1 VRYPA
6 KPEPGDRVAVISP
19 SAGLPAVFPAV
30 YEQGLLRLREDFGLE
45 PVEFPT
51 TRAAAAPARDRAR
64 DVEAAFRDPSVTA
77 VLATIGGDDLIS
89 VVPHIDPA
97 VLRDNPKPFFGYSDN
112 VNLLH
117 LLYTQ
122 GVVAYHGG
130 SVMVHLGRG
139 GAMHP
144 VTASS
149 LRNALFSTGWATL
162 EASPDY
168 TDEPGDWG
176 SPDFL
181 DGPPRM
187 FPAAGWE
194 WSGPAAGG
202 VEGRLWGGDLEVI
215 TWMLAAGRVGPSAD
229 FAGCVLL
236 IETDEEMPSAIG
248 VYRMLRNMGERGLLG
263 VFRAILVGRAK
274 CWDRDQ
280 PLGPADKVAF
290 AAAQREAVSRA
301 LGEYAPSAVVVWDL
315 DVGHTDPQQILPYG
329 GQVRVDPVSRTVSVL
344 L

>member
-1 VRYPA
+1 
-6 KPEPGDRVAVISP
+6 VISP
-19 SAGLPAVFPAV
+19 SAGLPALFPAI
-30 YEQGLLRLREDFGLE
+30 YERGLRRLREDFGLE

-51 TRAAAAPARDRAR
+51 TRAPGAPARDRAR

-97 VLRDNPKPFFGYSDN
+97 VLREHPKPFFGYSDN
-112 VNLLH
+112 TNLLH

-122 GVVAYHGG
+122 GVVSYHGG

-144 VTASS
+144 VTEAS
-149 LRNALFSTGWATL
+149 LRSALFSSGWVPLA
-162 EASPDY
+162 ASTDY

-187 FPAAGWE
+187 FPSAGWG
-194 WSGPAAGG
+194 WDGPASGA
-202 VEGRLWGGDLEVI
+202 VEGALWGGNLEVLS
-215 TWMLAAGRVGPSAD
+215 WMLAAGRIGPSAD
-229 FAGCVLL
+229 FGGRVLL
-236 IETDEEMPSAIG
+236 IETSEELPPAVE

-263 VFRAILVGRAK
+263 GFPAILVGRAK
-274 CWDRDQ
+274 CWDRDK
-280 PLGPADKVAF
+280 PLGPSEKSAY
-290 AAAQREAVSRA
+290 AAEQRAAVLRA
-301 LGEYAPSAVVVWDL
+301 VREYAPSVVVVFDL

-329 GQVRVDPVSRTVSVL
+329 GQVRVDAASRTVSVL

>member
-1 VRYPA
+1 M
-6 KPEPGDRVAVISP
+6 AVISP

-30 YEQGLLRLREDFGLE
+30 YEQGLIRLREEFGLE

-97 VLRDNPKPFFGYSDN
+97 VLREHPKPFFGYSDN

-144 VTASS
+144 VTAAS
-149 LRNALFSTGWATL
+149 LRGALFSSGWVSL
-162 EASPDY
+162 EVSADY

-181 DGPPRM
+181 SGPPRM
-187 FPAAGWE
+187 FPSAGWDWDGPVAG
-194 WSGPAAGG
+194 WS
-202 VEGRLWGGDLEVI
+202 R
-215 TWMLAAGRVGPSAD
+215 
-229 FAGCVLL
+229 AGCGAA
-236 IETDEEMPSAIG
+236 TSRSFPGCSP
-248 VYRMLRNMGERGLLG
+248 
-263 VFRAILVGRAK
+263 RAGWGRPPTSPGA
-274 CWDRDQ
+274 CC
-280 PLGPADKVAF
+280 
-290 AAAQREAVSRA
+290 
-301 LGEYAPSAVVVWDL
+301 
-315 DVGHTDPQQILPYG
+315 
-329 GQVRVDPVSRTVSVL
+329 
-344 L
+344 